1 MSLQRLLDGQAE
13 RLSQLGQRLEEEQEL
28 LVAGTIDGQRL
39 NALAGEK
46 TALQQALEETET
58 TRARV
63 QRQLGYADG
72 PVGARQAA
80 DDAGCL
86 DGWQAM
92 LDHARQIARL
102 NERNG
107 RLLELRMRHNQQM
120 LDYIHRLAD
129 PDTYSADGRTGLQPR
144 RLDARA

>member
-1 MSLQRLLDGQAE
+1 MSLQRLLDGQADRLE
-13 RLSQLGQRLEEEQEL
+13 RLGRLLEEEQGL
-28 LVAGTIDGQRL
+28 LVEGEIDGQRL
-39 NALAGEK
+39 NALAAEK
-46 TALQQALEETET
+46 AALQQALEETEEA
-58 TRARV
+58 RARV
-63 QRQLGYADG
+63 QHRLGYAEG
-72 PVGARQAA
+72 TEGARQAA
-80 DDAGCL
+80 EDAGCL

-92 LDHARQIARL
+92 LDQARRIARL

-120 LDYIHRLAD
+120 LDTIHRLAD

>member
-1 MSLQRLLDGQAE
+1 MSLQRLLGGQAE
-13 RLSQLGQRLEEEQEL
+13 RLAGLGRLLEEEQSL
-28 LVAGTIDGQRL
+28 LVAGEIDGRRL
-39 NALAGEK
+39 NALADEK
-46 TALQQALEETET
+46 TALQQALEETEE

-63 QRQLGYADG
+63 QRQLGYAEG
-72 PVGARQAA
+72 IEGARQAA
-80 DDAGCL
+80 ADAGCL
-86 DGWQAM
+86 DGWQTM

-107 RLLELRMRHNQQM
+107 RLLALRMRHNQQM

>member
-13 RLSQLGQRLEEEQEL
+13 RLARLGQLLEEEQAL
-28 LVAGTIDGQRL
+28 LVVGEIDGRRL
-39 NALAGEK
+39 NALAEEK
-46 TALQQALEETET
+46 TAVQQDLEDTEVI
-58 TRARV
+58 RARV
-63 QRQLGYADG
+63 QRQLGYAEG
-72 PVGARQAA
+72 TEGARQAA
-80 DDAGCL
+80 ADAGCL

-92 LDHARQIARL
+92 LNQARHIARL

-129 PDTYSADGRTGLQPR
+129 PDTYSADGRTGLQSR